1 MGQWIYSMVLL
12 TRASIAHDIPA
23 KRQALEIQALANG
36 TRAYHGLLM
45 SRAISRHKTIG
56 SFNADEIGPFLPALE
71 WPFSPDPNTQKIIFL
86 YRAAKQLLLTSKDG
100 YCILSFDDD
109 FEGPTT
115 PR

>member
-1 MGQWIYSMVLL
+1 MKGNQNSGYLNDGSTIKLNVLL
-12 TRASIAHDIPA
+12 YGTGAHPVFVWKSIG
-23 KRQALEIQALANG
+23 NG
-36 TRAYHGLLM
+36 PYRGWSVIA
-45 SRAISRHKTIG
+45 
-56 SFNADEIGPFLPALE
+56 
-71 WPFSPDPNTQKIIFL
+71 QKIIFL